1 VKEDE
6 QTNQNNRITSIMPK
20 PSVRTKEA
28 NENIVLHLI
37 NQII

>member
-1 VKEDE
+1 M
-6 QTNQNNRITSIMPK
+6 SK

-37 NQII
+37 NQIIQKGNNKPKFQIAFS